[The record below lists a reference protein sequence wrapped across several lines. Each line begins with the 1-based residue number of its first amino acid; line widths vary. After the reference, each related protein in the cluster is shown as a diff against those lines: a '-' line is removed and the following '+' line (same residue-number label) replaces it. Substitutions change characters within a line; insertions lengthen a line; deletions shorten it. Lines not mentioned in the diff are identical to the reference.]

1 VHEHAKKFSMSRS
14 LLPFHAPNP
23 HADVVELLGDCHA
36 RIRYFASLAVR
47 LSDGERCP
55 VNAAEA
61 AARIRRYFAEA
72 YPLHVADE
80 NESVLPRLL
89 ARAPHVAALVER
101 IESEHQRLDAKIP
114 ELLGVCDVLE
124 RGDTSACCAA
134 VAKLRSLGE
143 CMQTLLEAHMTNEES
158 QIFPLLR
165 EHLTAEDV
173 GAIRDEFRARRDAA
187 FGTGAHP

>member
-1 VHEHAKKFSMSRS
+1 MTRS
-14 LLPFHAPNP
+14 LLQWQAPSP
-23 HADVVELLGDCHA
+23 HADVVDLLGDCHA

-47 LSDGERCP
+47 LADGERCP

-89 ARAPHVAALVER
+89 ARAPEAAALVER
-101 IESEHQRLDAKIP
+101 MELEHRRLDAKIP
-114 ELLGVCDVLE
+114 ELLTVCETLE
-124 RGDTSACCAA
+124 HGEPGACCAA

-143 CMQTLLEAHMTNEES
+143 CMHTLLEAHMTNEES
-158 QIFPLLR
+158 LIFPLLR
-165 EHLTAEDV
+165 EHLTPEDV
-173 GAIRDEFRARRDAA
+173 VAIREEFRARREA
-187 FGTGAHP
+187 FAPASGELTG